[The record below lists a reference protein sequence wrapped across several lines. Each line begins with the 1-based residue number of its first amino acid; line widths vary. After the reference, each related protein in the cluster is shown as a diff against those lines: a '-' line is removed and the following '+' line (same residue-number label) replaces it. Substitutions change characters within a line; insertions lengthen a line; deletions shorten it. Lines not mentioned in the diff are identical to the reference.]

1 MHIDIIPNRG
11 STPAILL
18 RESFREG
25 KKVKKRTLAN
35 LSSLPMDKVEAIRQ
49 ILRGDKLVPVA
60 DLFEIT
66 SSAHHGHVQA
76 VLTAMNQLGFD
87 NLLASRP
94 SRERDLIAAM
104 VAARILEPESK
115 LATSRWWKNTTI
127 PDVFKVTDA
136 DEVELYAAMD
146 WLLEHQ
152 GVIEKKLSERHLK
165 DGGMVLYDLSSSYFE
180 GKCCPLAAL
189 GHNRDGKKGK
199 LQVNYGL
206 LTDSRG
212 VPVAVSVFEGN
223 TADPN
228 TLLPQV
234 ERMRETFGI
243 SEMVLVGDRGMISQ
257 KHIEELKGQA
267 GINWITALKSG
278 AISKLVSGESLQ
290 LGLFDERNLFEFTH
304 PDYPGERLI
313 ACKNPDLAKLR
324 AHKRQSLLDATV
336 NELSKIRNMVDK
348 GRIKGKD
355 KIGVR
360 TGKVVNKYKMAKH
373 IELDIQDNAF
383 TWRIKDEKV
392 NVEQAL
398 DGIYIIRTSLT
409 HEQINSEDAVRSYK
423 NLSQVEQ
430 AFRSFKSI
438 DLEVRPIYHRLEGRV
453 KAHIFLCMLAYY
465 VKLHMMQALRPLIFA
480 DEDQDVKLTRD
491 PVAPAQRSKKAL
503 EKVRT
508 KMLEDGTEVH
518 SFQTLLKNLSTI
530 VRSTCRHKSSDKNV
544 PTFNLDTTPS
554 RQQQKVF
561 DLLTTIDVDRSAHG
575 KT

>member
-1 MHIDIIPNRG
+1 
-11 STPAILL
+11 
-18 RESFREG
+18 
-25 KKVKKRTLAN
+25 
-35 LSSLPMDKVEAIRQ
+35 MDKVKAIRQ
-49 ILRGDKLVPVA
+49 ILKGDKLVPAA

-76 VLTAMNQLGFD
+76 VLTAMKQLGFE
-87 NLLASRP
+87 NLIASRP

-104 VAARILEPESK
+104 VTARILEPESK
-115 LATSRWWKNTTI
+115 LATTRWWKNTTI
-127 PDVFKVTDA
+127 PDVFKVSDA
-136 DEVELYAAMD
+136 DEVELYAAID
-146 WLLEHQ
+146 WLLERQ

-223 TADPN
+223 SADPT

-234 ERMRETFGI
+234 ETMLETFGI
-243 SEMVLVGDRGMISQ
+243 SEMVLLGDRGMISQ

-267 GINWITALKSG
+267 GINWITALKSD
-278 AISKLVSGESLQ
+278 AIIKLVSGESLQ

-336 NELSKIRNMVDK
+336 KELNKIRSMVEK

-383 TWRIKDEKV
+383 TWRIKEEKV

-398 DGIYIIRTSLT
+398 DGICIIRTSLT

-430 AFRSFKSI
+430 AFRSLKSI
-438 DLEVRPIYHRLEGRV
+438 DLEVSPTYHRLEGRF
-453 KAHIFLCMLAYY
+453 KPHIFLCMLAYY
-465 VKLHMMQALRPLIFA
+465 VKWHMMQALRPLIFA
-480 DEDQDVKLTRD
+480 DEDQEVKLTRD
-491 PVAPAQRSKKAL
+491 PVARQNALKLRWKRSGPRCWRMARK
-503 EKVRT
+503 
-508 KMLEDGTEVH
+508 
-518 SFQTLLKNLSTI
+518 STAFKH
-530 VRSTCRHKSSDKNV
+530 C
-544 PTFNLDTTPS
+544 
-554 RQQQKVF
+554 
-561 DLLTTIDVDRSAHG
+561 
-575 KT
+575 